1 MSRTLNEPKR
11 VFPLWTVWRSQSW
24 THVWLIL
31 AVFVGLICWTLPK
44 MEVDQ
49 QEWDFFSCFP
59 CERVDNLSCKM
70 NDVSIIRHQNVWE
83 RRSVVTHRCGEQ
95 RLPRPAADAG
105 YWRIRCSLKF
115 TVSRPGQFTQTANY
129 KTNWLML
136 TWCCFAHENTTNG
149 PAGAFSV
156 TDLNECRSGAAVYHT
171 YYRNHMFKRI
181 YLRTN
186 SM

>member
-1 MSRTLNEPKR
+1 MNTRVADPCCICWPHLLNSSKNGSWSTGMR
-11 VFPLWTVWRSQSW
+11 FLQLFPLW
-24 THVWLIL
+24 
-31 AVFVGLICWTLPK
+31 A
-44 MEVDQ
+44 
-49 QEWDFFSCFP
+49 
-59 CERVDNLSCKM
+59 
-70 NDVSIIRHQNVWE
+70 NDISIIRHQNVWE

-186 SM
+186 VFRPLNACFVQLNESVL